1 MRLAVCL
8 YRRAGERAEKL
19 REAHHGMERDAF
31 VVARRKA
38 IAVDDHVRAG
48 VDPGGPTALSETSEM
63 RPVARGEAARARRM
77 DVTLAV
83 PRPAVARGI
92 SGPEGGGELPIDRQN
107 RRRGRALPA
116 VRGRRARVRSPTQ

>member
-19 REAHHGMERDAF
+19 REAHHGMERDAV

-63 RPVARGEAARARRM
+63 RPVARREPARARRL
-77 DVTLAV
+77 DAK
-83 PRPAVARGI
+83 PAAPHPGVERAISGTKARGQ
-92 SGPEGGGELPIDRQN
+92 LPIDPHT
-107 RRRGRALPA
+107 RAVGNA
-116 VRGRRARVRSPTQ
+116 